1 MSEEDLIART
11 PRPATV
17 TSITAGLRDL
27 GVEPGMTV
35 LVHSSLRTLGW
46 VSGGAVAVV
55 QALMDA
61 VTPSGTLVMP
71 AHSAN
76 LSDPAGWVNPPVP
89 LSWVAVI
96 RATMPAYDPR
106 TTPTYFM
113 GRIAESFRTWPGVVR
128 SAHPLSSFA
137 AWGKGASVI
146 VEGHALTDSLGET
159 SPLARLYDRDAA
171 VLLLGV
177 DHGVNTSFH
186 LAEYRAGFAVHK
198 MQSAPVR
205 DEQGQ
210 RVWTTFEDRVLDDDP
225 FALLGAEFERA
236 QPNAVRRGRVGL
248 TEARLFSQRMA
259 VNYAVLWLR
268 RRRAAS
274 ALDPT

>member
-11 PRPATV
+11 PEPATIA
-17 TSITAGLRDL
+17 SLTAELREL

-35 LVHSSLRTLGW
+35 LVHSSLRALGW
-46 VSGGAVAVV
+46 VSGGPVAVV

-61 VTPSGTLVMP
+61 VTPAGTLVMP

-106 TTPTYFM
+106 TTPTYSI
-113 GRIAESFRTWPGVVR
+113 GRIAESFRTWPDVVR

-137 AWGKGASVI
+137 AWGKGAPAI
-146 VEGHALTDSLGET
+146 VEGHTLADSLGET

-177 DHGVNTSFH
+177 GHGVNTSFH
-186 LAEYRAGFAVHK
+186 LAEYRAGHAALG

-210 RVWTTFEDRVLDDDP
+210 RVWTTFEDIVLDDDP
-225 FALLGAEFERA
+225 FALLGVEFERA
-236 QPNAVRRGRVGL
+236 QPTGVRLGRVGL
-248 TEARLFSQRMA
+248 ADARLFSQRAA
-259 VNYAVLWLR
+259 VDYAVLWLR
-268 RRRAAS
+268 RRRAVS
-274 ALDPT
+274 ALDLT